1 MKDNRSLLRAIAVW
15 AAAWACRSKGTGL
28 CLPVLLLLL
37 SEWPVQ
43 TIPVKERFNAGEEVQ
58 YELYFKWGILMPR
71 AGQATFCIEDPR
83 YEDNPAYH
91 YNLLF
96 RTSGMFEKIFSMR
109 YDRLLFHTRDAV
121 AP

>member
-37 SEWPVQ
+37 SGVAGAQ

-71 AGQATFCIEDPR
+71 AGQAT
-83 YEDNPAYH
+83 
-91 YNLLF
+91 L
-96 RTSGMFEKIFSMR
+96 SGLS
-109 YDRLLFHTRDAV
+109 L
-121 AP
+121 